1 MSLDSRVI
9 SPCHGKHCNLKQG
22 HCTDCGR
29 TMAEILEWTSAT
41 ADRKREIKAAAAQ
54 RLARQTAESQ

>member
-1 MSLDSRVI
+1 MSHWVS
-9 SPCHGKHCNLKQG
+9 SPCLGKRCNHQHGR
-22 HCTDCGR
+22 CTDCGR